1 MIATGTDVKPLE
13 CLLFMRDV
21 KSRNYFEQ
29 MKGRGTRTIDLD
41 TLRKVTPTAKLTK
54 DHFVIFDAIGVS
66 KSLKTDIRP
75 LDKKPSAPLKDL
87 LGAIAVGARDEELF
101 TTIASRLAGLDKQLT
116 EKQKLEF
123 VKKAGGK
130 TISQVAKD
138 LLEAFDPD
146 ILEEIADKVEN
157 EKANQA
163 PEEIARKIKSKFEEL
178 QNQAA
183 KVFTG
188 ELNEFIENARK
199 TLEQKIDLSNPDEV
213 IFAGWSQENKDK
225 AQELIN
231 SFEEWI
237 LANKDELKALQI
249 FYNQPF
255 RRRELTFADIR
266 QVLEKLKTEK
276 PILNPLNV
284 WKAFEANKES
294 AGAVDNELTALMS
307 LIRKSSGIDQTLTNY
322 NKTVD
327 KNFQNWVFKK
337 QAGATKYNEEQMQW
351 LRLIKDHNAASFHI
365 EKEDFDLNPFN
376 AKGGLSKMWQLFGS
390 QSDVIIDELNEALSL

>member
-1 MIATGTDVKPLE
+1 MFNTGTVVGVCSNVFGAGFQEKHIPSFMWGGADTEYVDYRFGKALE
-13 CLLFMRDV
+13 
-21 KSRNYFEQ
+21 
-29 MKGRGTRTIDLD
+29 
-41 TLRKVTPTAKLTK
+41 
-54 DHFVIFDAIGVS
+54 VIRA
-66 KSLKTDIRP
+66 TM
-75 LDKKPSAPLKDL
+75 
-87 LGAIAVGARDEELF
+87 AR
-101 TTIASRLAGLDKQLT
+101 RDKQLT

-123 VKKAGGK
+123 AKKAGGK
-130 TISQVAKD
+130 TISQVAKE

-307 LIRKSSGIDQTLTNY
+307 LIRKSSGIDQTLTNF

-390 QSDVIIDELNEALSL
+390 QSDAIIDELNEALAE